1 MYVNAYDASFVAYI
15 LGFFV
20 FLQPASGHHH
30 AFADGGDHQAVA
42 VCITC
47 FFQHSVN
54 VGPHRGFGHI
64 QFYGDLGIGF
74 SLTEQAQSLHLSVGQ
89 LAGKRIAEPDSR
101 NAVRPKAF
109 TRKSAFNHAHKVTR
123 R

>member
-1 MYVNAYDASFVAYI
+1 MSGLVV
-15 LGFFV
+15 FF
-20 FLQPASGHHH
+20 QPVPGYHH
-30 AFADGGDHQAVA
+30 AFADGCDHQTVA

-47 FFQHSVN
+47 FFQHSVD

-74 SLTEQAQSLHLSVGQ
+74 SLTEQAQSLHFSVGQ
-89 LAGKRIAEPDSR
+89 LAGKRIAELDSR
-101 NAVRPKAF
+101 NAVRSKAF
-109 TRKSAFNHAHKVTR
+109 ARKSAFDHAHKVTR